1 MPKQTSST
9 GQGHTKDVSPVLP
22 WSQWRV
28 SANADAFRQ
37 KASVQTTES
46 TSVCGVSRLCTQ
58 GWGRENLV
66 QSHTRADFFFFY
78 NKCCCLAMKSSPVC
92 SCSNWLGSQA
102 ANCGPQSNRTHAC
115 PVFNHATW
123 LGCSYKLA
131 ILPGQLLARKWN
143 CCFPE
148 LFFLPCPL
156 PLDAAKP
163 FSMVVFHCRH
173 MFHKECLP
181 VPSMVSGW
189 LGHHQLE
196 SSWCS
201 QRDVLKMITILLG
214 HPLAQSYNLHLCL
227 TVSLSHQKK
236 WWACFSNVKLLSTR

>member
-1 MPKQTSST
+1 MLAQFCPEVSEGSRQTQMLSCRKHPYKP
-9 GQGHTKDVSPVLP
+9 QNPLQYV
-22 WSQWRV
+22 
-28 SANADAFRQ
+28 
-37 KASVQTTES
+37 
-46 TSVCGVSRLCTQ
+46 VCHDCVHRAEG
-58 GWGRENLV
+58 GRTLY
-66 QSHTRADFFFFY
+66 SHIHMLIFFFFFFY

-102 ANCGPQSNRTHAC
+102 ANWGPQSNRTHAC

-123 LGCSYKLA
+123 LGCSCKLA
-131 ILPGQLLARKWN
+131 ILPGQLLAGKWN
-143 CCFPE
+143 CGCPE

-189 LGHHQLE
+189 LGHHLLE

-214 HPLAQSYNLHLCL
+214 HPLVQSYNLHLCL
-227 TVSLSHQKK
+227 TVTVCHIRKSYEPIFQM
-236 WWACFSNVKLLSTR
+236 